1 MGWET
6 EMARAIR
13 QEAKKPVRALP
24 QTWYRAK
31 VAQVTPTLIFTIAD
45 GEMKFDAETGNL
57 IMTRTAAGRSWT
69 VGSEAVAILSKPELL
84 VLDAL

>member
-6 EMARAIR
+6 EMAQAIK

-31 VAQVTPTLIFTIAD
+31 VAQVTPELIFTIAD
-45 GEMKFDAETGNL
+45 GEMKFDSKTGL
-57 IMTRTAAGRSWT
+57 IMTRTASSRSWT
-69 VGSEAVAILSKPELL
+69 VGSEAAALLHGAQLL
-84 VLDAL
+84 VLDSL

>member
-1 MGWET
+1 MAWDI
-6 EMARAIR
+6 EMARAIKGER
-13 QEAKKPVRALP
+13 QGALTARLP
-24 QTWYRAK
+24 KWYRAK
-31 VAQVTPTLIFTIAD
+31 VAQVTPKLIFTIHD

-69 VGSEAVAILSKPELL
+69 VGSEAIAILSKPELL